1 MHTVELFGCTAD
13 VNSDELVAL
22 IRSYSDMSLQASIK
36 EIDRLRAGGSIAL
49 VFNHLSE
56 ARTFALEAETLGAY
70 VAGGV

>member
-1 MHTVELFGCTAD
+1 
-13 VNSDELVAL
+13 
-22 IRSYSDMSLQASIK
+22 LQASIK